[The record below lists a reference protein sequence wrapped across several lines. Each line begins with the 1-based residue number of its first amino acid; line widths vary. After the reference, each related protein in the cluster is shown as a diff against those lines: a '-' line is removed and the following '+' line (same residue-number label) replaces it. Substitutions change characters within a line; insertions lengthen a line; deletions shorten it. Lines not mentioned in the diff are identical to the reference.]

1 MNALEIAALG
11 MQSDMERLQSI
22 SQNLANVSTPGFKR
36 IVDVRAPFGSLIDSA
51 SAPQASQTSA
61 DLKNGAIRQTGRTLD
76 LSVDAGV
83 FVELRSD
90 KGTLAYSRGGSFQL
104 DATGRVVSAEG
115 DVLQL
120 MEGDLQLRG
129 SESELRI
136 DAQGEVFSG
145 SERLGRLRLVRFD
158 APQKLRAVGGG
169 RHEIGTARITEDA
182 ARAAVR
188 TGSLESS
195 NVQSTQEMV
204 RLLETSRHFEAMQK
218 VVQGYD
224 EVMEKAIRKLGEV

>member
-1 MNALEIAALG
+1 MNAIEIAALG

-36 IVDVRAPFGSLIDSA
+36 VLDVRAPFGSLLESA
-51 SAPQASQTSA
+51 SPLAPADKASDMKGGTV
-61 DLKNGAIRQTGRTLD
+61 RHTGRTLD
-76 LSVDAGV
+76 IAVDPGV

-90 KGTLAYSRGGSFQL
+90 KGTLSYARGGSFQL
-104 DATGRVVSAEG
+104 DAAGRVVSASG
-115 DVLQL
+115 NVLQT
-120 MEGDLQLRG
+120 MEGDLKLRA

-145 SERLGRLRLVRFD
+145 TERLGQLRLVRFD
-158 APQKLRAVGGG
+158 EPGKLRAIGGG
-169 RHEIGTARITEDA
+169 LHEIGSARITEDP

-188 TGSLESS
+188 SGTLESS
-195 NVQSTQEMV
+195 NVQSTEEMV

-224 EVMEKAIRKLGEV
+224 EMLEKAIRKLGEV

>member
-22 SQNLANVSTPGFKR
+22 GHNLANVSTPGFKR
-36 IVDVRAPFGSLIDSA
+36 IVDVRSPFGSLIDSA
-51 SAPQASQTSA
+51 SALQGTEKSA

-90 KGTLAYSRGGSFQL
+90 KGTLSYSRGGSFQL
-104 DATGRVVSAEG
+104 DAAGRVVSADG

-120 MEGDLQLRG
+120 MEGDLKLRG
-129 SESELRI
+129 SESDLRI

-145 SERLGRLRLVRFD
+145 GERLGRLRLVRFD
-158 APQKLRAVGGG
+158 APQKLRTVGGG
-169 RHEIGTARITEDA
+169 RHEIGTARITEDGV
-182 ARAAVR
+182 RAAVR